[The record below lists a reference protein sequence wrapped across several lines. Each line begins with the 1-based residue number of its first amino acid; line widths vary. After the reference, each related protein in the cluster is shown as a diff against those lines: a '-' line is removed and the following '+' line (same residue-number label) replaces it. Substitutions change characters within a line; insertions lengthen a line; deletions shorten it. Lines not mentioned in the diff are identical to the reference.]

1 MSKTPPVEPG
11 ASAADR
17 TLPGRA
23 RLASPPNSGPGQLP
37 EPNGWEAAVEL
48 IRRSTEI
55 LLICHVSPDGDAI
68 GSLLG
73 LGLALRNLGKTPTLA
88 CESSLPAK
96 FSFLL
101 GYESVVR
108 KLDAD
113 PFDLVIGLDSSDI
126 SRLGDVYDDR
136 RLGGIPLINIDH
148 HITNLYFGD
157 VNVVNP
163 GAASTAEMVLTLL
176 DQLGISIDQAPA
188 SSPPAGSHAVPD
200 GTLPQGVARASIPD
214 TVGQDAGRATRP
226 GRDGEED
233 TVPLSAIATCLLT
246 GIVTDTLGFRTSNVT
261 PHVMAAALRLMQ
273 AGASLPQVTYHA
285 FHQRPLAELSLLAL
299 GLNRLQAENGMAW
312 SEILLADRQACGF
325 EGNSDV
331 GLVGM
336 LARTQEVHIAAVFS
350 ERENNQVEISFRA
363 DPGFDVAQLA
373 LSLGGGGHPAASG
386 CTIEGPLEAAKAR
399 VLPLMRTALEAQQQA
414 NRSPARDGS

>member
-1 MSKTPPVEPG
+1 MSETPPAEPG
-11 ASAADR
+11 ASTANR

-23 RLASPPNSGPGQLP
+23 RLASPPNSETGQPPGM
-37 EPNGWEAAVEL
+37 NAWAAAVEL
-48 IRRSTEI
+48 IRRSTGI

-73 LGLALRNLGKTPTLA
+73 LGLALRTLGKTPTLA

-96 FSFLL
+96 FSFLP
-101 GYESVVR
+101 GYESVV
-108 KLDAD
+108 KTLDAY
-113 PFDLVIGLDSSDI
+113 PFNLVIGLDSSDI
-126 SRLGDVYDDR
+126 SRLGDIYNDR

-163 GAASTAEMVLTLL
+163 VAASTAEMVLTLL
-176 DQLGISIDQAPA
+176 DHLGVSIDQEPG
-188 SSPPAGSHAVPD
+188 SSPPAVPRTVPD
-200 GTLPQGVARASIPD
+200 GTLLRGAARTSIPD
-214 TVGQDAGRATRP
+214 SGGQDAGRATVP
-226 GRDGEED
+226 GWDGEED

-261 PHVMAAALRLMQ
+261 PQVMAAALRLMQ
-273 AGASLPQVTYHA
+273 AGASLPQVTHHA

-299 GLNRLQAENGMAW
+299 GLNRLQAENGLAW
-312 SEILLADRQACGF
+312 SEISLADRQACGF

-336 LARTQEVHIAAVFS
+336 LARTQEVHIAAVFG
-350 ERENNQVEISFRA
+350 EKENNQVEISFRA

-399 VLPLMRTALEAQQQA
+399 VLPLMRAALEEQRKA
-414 NRSPARDGS
+414 NRSPTGDL